1 MKPSK
6 GSKFLGSGPLRTAL
20 GWWKKR
26 GQRECLEVGAL
37 WWAAGV
43 HKVNTQRERELG
55 GGHSIRAYC
64 MCKGPEYLYL
74 GKTFHINKFSS

>member
-1 MKPSK
+1 MKPLK

-20 GWWKKR
+20 GWWKQR

-43 HKVNTQRERELG
+43 HKANTQRERELG
-55 GGHSIRAYC
+55 GGAFHQSL
-64 MCKGPEYLYL
+64 LYVQRPRI
-74 GKTFHINKFSS
+74 FIPW

>member
-1 MKPSK
+1 MKPLK

-20 GWWKKR
+20 GWWKQR

-43 HKVNTQRERELG
+43 HKANTHRERELG
-55 GGHSIRAYC
+55 GGIPSEPTVCAKAPNIYTLVR
-64 MCKGPEYLYL
+64 L
-74 GKTFHINKFSS
+74 FI